1 MSYFAM
7 KVTEHPLL
15 LGPLDLAPEHPAWSL
30 LDGLALLGVDVTEDQ
45 GRLGEPGDET
55 PGAEVGLELHV
66 AVAAL
71 PRRQLEARERL
82 HLHVHREEID
92 AGVDPVL
99 ERVIEEVAPH
109 HALAHQAAETVRE
122 HREDGVNLPP
132 ADQPLESLSIHLVI
146 RHATSSRPTLRGRAD
161 EAQAGRRPRNLSG
174 ERDGRQAGGD
184 SLWRGD
190 PATGPRDGT
199 TVRRAHAPTS
209 ASDPPRSSAGF
220 AGATLSLGEVRKRAK
235 PPPSFLLDGD
245 R

>member
-66 AVAAL
+66 AVATL

-109 HALAHQAAETVRE
+109 DALAHQAAEAVRE
-122 HREDGVNLPP
+122 HREDGVHLAP
-132 ADQPLESLSIHLVI
+132 ADQRLESLSIHLFV
-146 RHATSSRPTLRGRAD
+146 RHATSSRPTLRGRAS

-174 ERDGRQAGGD
+174 ERYGRQA
-184 SLWRGD
+184 RGD
-190 PATGPRDGT
+190 TSEAIRPRVGT
-199 TVRRAHAPTS
+199 TSRAPARGARLRNLCS
-209 ASDPPRSSAGF
+209 RGSPRTH
-220 AGATLSLGEVRKRAK
+220 GAQPVAVLRLARCPGGEVRKGGK
-235 PPPSFLLDGD
+235 
-245 R
+245 